1 MKTYEQGK
9 AELDAE
15 LKRLNKAIK
24 DAKQNITFDFHCP
37 QCDKTKKIKV
47 HLANTGRGGKQY
59 CGHVCRKKAY
69 RNRKQAKQLKKLG
82 LAHEKIHEL
91 QLQIDELKK

>member
-1 MKTYEQGK
+1 MKTYKQGK
-9 AELDAE
+9 TELDAE

-37 QCDKTKKIKV
+37 QCDKTKKIRV
-47 HLANTGRGGKQY
+47 YLANTGRGGKRY
-59 CGHVCRKKAY
+59 CSHVCRNKAY
-69 RNRKQAKQLKKLG
+69 RNRRQAIELKKLG

>member
-1 MKTYEQGK
+1 MKTYKQGK

-15 LKRLNKAIK
+15 LKRLNKAVK

-59 CGHVCRKKAY
+59 CSHVCRNKAY
-69 RNRKQAKQLKKLG
+69 RNRRQAIQLKKLG

>member
-9 AELDAE
+9 EELDAE
-15 LKRLNKAIK
+15 LNRLKQAIK
-24 DAKQNITFDFHCP
+24 DAKQNITYDFRCP
-37 QCDKTKKIKV
+37 ICNTFKKIKV
-47 HLANTGRGGKQY
+47 HYGNTGQEGKKY
-59 CGHVCRKKAY
+59 CSSVCRTRAY
-69 RNRKQAKQLKKLG
+69 RNRKQAKFLKELG

>member
-1 MKTYEQGK
+1 MKTYKQGK

-15 LKRLNKAIK
+15 LKRLNKAVK

-37 QCDKTKKIKV
+37 ECNKTKKIRV
-47 HLANTGRGGKQY
+47 HCANTGRGGKRY
-59 CGHVCRKKAY
+59 CSHVCRNKAY
-69 RNRKQAKQLKKLG
+69 RNRRQAIELKKLG

>member
-9 AELDAE
+9 VELDAE
-15 LKRLNKAIK
+15 LNRLNKAIK
-24 DAKQNITFDFHCP
+24 DAKQNITYDFHCP
-37 QCDKTKKIKV
+37 SCNKIKKFKV
-47 HLANTGRGGKQY
+47 HCGKNGKEGKKY
-59 CGHVCRKKAY
+59 CSSVCRNKAY

>member
-9 AELDAE
+9 VELDAE

-59 CGHVCRKKAY
+59 CSHNCRTKAY
-69 RNRKQAKQLKKLG
+69 RYRKQAKRLKKLG
-82 LAHEKIHEL
+82 LAYEKIHEL